1 MMKPKKK
8 AQYPRRRGLN
18 PEPRMIFDQF
28 EAARRNPDV
37 IWSPEQ
43 GKIFAW
49 FESGSGNLIVR
60 ARAGTG
66 KTTTIIEGAQR
77 APETKILL
85 AAFNKA
91 IQKELESRITSPS
104 VEAKTLHGLG
114 FSFLR
119 RSWPEV
125 RVAEHGERE
134 QRLAMRACGARAPE
148 EAIKLVGQVHT
159 KAREILSI
167 KATPDAIMEM
177 MADFN
182 LMPDDEMESDGCSPA
197 WVAEMADEAV
207 KLASDRGILR
217 EDNLE
222 IDFADMIFLPLW
234 HGMVRPT
241 YDLVVV
247 DEAQDMTASQL
258 QLAIQSC
265 RKGGRIAIVGDDR
278 QAIYSFRG
286 ADSKSLDRLKGI
298 LKAKELGLTTTYRCP
313 KRVVEIASRYVPDF
327 RAAASAPE
335 GIVEHG
341 TRAGMIESARPADFI
356 LSRTNAPLVKICLSI
371 LRQGKKAIV
380 RGRDLGRGI
389 KSLVGRQKASDLPGL
404 LGKLSDWKDRECKKA
419 GRLPAKKML
428 ARLDYVDDQF
438 EVVEALARDCES
450 LSGLK
455 AMLDDLFSDNNVAS
469 SVICSTVHKAK
480 GLESMNV
487 YLLEDTF
494 FKRKAKDD
502 DEQREEENI
511 MYVAVTRSKGRLV
524 YVQSQG

>member
-1 MMKPKKK
+1 MMSERAGNQMAKAKKSAK
-8 AQYPRRRGLN
+8 AKTAIRW
-18 PEPRMIFDQF
+18 
-28 EAARRNPDV
+28 DV
-37 IWSPEQ
+37 QQ
-43 GKIFAW
+43 GRIFAW

-77 APETKILL
+77 APETRILL
-85 AAFNKA
+85 AAFNKS
-91 IQKELESRITSPS
+91 IQKELEARITSPNVS
-104 VEAKTLHGLG
+104 AKTLHGLG

-125 RVAEHGERE
+125 RVSEHGERE
-134 QRLAMRACGARAPE
+134 QRLAMRACGDRAPE
-148 EAIKLVGQVHT
+148 EAIRLVGQIHT
-159 KAREILSI
+159 RAREILS
-167 KATPDAIMEM
+167 TTSSPDTIMELM
-177 MADFN
+177 VDFD
-182 LMPDDEMESDGCSPA
+182 LMPDDELESEGCNSS
-197 WVAEMADEAV
+197 WIAEKAAEAV
-207 KLASDRGILR
+207 DLAADRDILR
-217 EDNLE
+217 VDNLE
-222 IDFADMIFLPLW
+222 IDFADMIFLPLR
-234 HGMVRPT
+234 HKMVRPT
-241 YDLVVV
+241 FDLVIV

-265 RKGGRIAIVGDDR
+265 QKGGRIAIVGDDR
-278 QAIYSFRG
+278 QAIYGFRG

-298 LKAKELGLTTTYRCP
+298 LNASELGLTTTYRCP
-313 KRVVEIASRYVPDF
+313 KRVVEIAARYVPDF

-335 GIVEHG
+335 GIVERS
-341 TRAGMIESARPADFI
+341 TRDVMIESVRPADFI
-356 LSRTNAPLVKICLSI
+356 LSRTNAPLVRICLSV
-371 LRQGKKAIV
+371 LRQGKRAIV

-389 KSLVGRQKASDLPGL
+389 KSLVSRQKASDLAGL
-404 LGKLSDWKDRECKKA
+404 MAKLAEWKDREYKKA
-419 GRLPAKKML
+419 GRLPAKKMS

-438 EVVEALARDCES
+438 AVVEALARDCES

>member
-1 MMKPKKK
+1 MSKKSTK
-8 AQYPRRRGLN
+8 R
-18 PEPRMIFDQF
+18 D
-28 EAARRNPDV
+28 
-37 IWSPEQ
+37 WSPEQ

-49 FESGSGNLIVR
+49 FESGAGNLIVR

-77 APETKILL
+77 APETRILL
-85 AAFNKA
+85 AAFNKS
-91 IQKELESRITSPS
+91 IQTELESRIKSSS
-104 VEAKTLHGLG
+104 VQAKTLHGLG
-114 FSFLR
+114 FGFLC
-119 RSWPEV
+119 RSWSEV
-125 RVAEHGERE
+125 RVSTHGERE
-134 QRLAMRACGARAPE
+134 QRLATRACGNRAPE
-148 EAIKLVGQVHT
+148 EAIRLVGQIHT
-159 KAREILSI
+159 RAREILSVNSSP
-167 KATPDAIMEM
+167 ATIMELM
-177 MADFN
+177 VDFD
-182 LMPDDEMESDGCSPA
+182 LLPDDELESDGCSA
-197 WVAEMADEAV
+197 TWIAEKSAEAV
-207 KLASDRGILR
+207 ELAADRDILR

-222 IDFADMIFLPLW
+222 IDFADMIFLPLR
-234 HGMVRPT
+234 HGMVRPSF
-241 YDLVVV
+241 DLVIV

-298 LKAKELGLTTTYRCP
+298 LNASELGLTTTYRCP
-313 KRVVEIASRYVPDF
+313 KRIVEIAAQYVPDF

-335 GIVEHG
+335 GLVERH
-341 TRAGMIESARPADFI
+341 TRARMIESAGPSDFI
-356 LSRTNAPLVKICLSI
+356 LSRTNAPLIKICLSI

-389 KSLVGRQKASDLPGL
+389 KSLVTRQKASDLPGL
-404 LGKLSDWKDRECKKA
+404 LEKLGAWKHREYKKA
-419 GRLPAKKML
+419 GRLPAKKMS

-438 EVVEALARDCES
+438 AVVEALAKDCES

-455 AMLDDLFSDNNVAS
+455 TMLDDLFSDNNIAS
-469 SVICSTVHKAK
+469 SVLCSTVHKAK

-494 FKRKAKDD
+494 FKRKAKDE

-524 YVQSQG
+524 YVQTQS